1 VVPPTPEQQAGVNVE
16 TLSSDI
22 QNMIV
27 ATKAEASLSPHDAS
41 VQTKLR
47 ALLDLQGI
55 VQSQS
60 LPQDQLE
67 LIKNEVTKLAGVK
80 LGPQN
85 SSSTAI
91 LTHTPPPPAAAAQQQ
106 QQFVPPPAPSSVTP
120 SPAPP
125 AAAGQQ
131 GSLTLDSLL
140 GAGALAT
147 LMGRTSSQNST
158 PNPPNAAIR
167 SPQPAQ
173 ATPYAAPP
181 AQPPTTLSLV
191 EQLRLAGLIQP
202 TTPTNAGAVAAPPPP
217 APTVTPNLASLLAA
231 QQAPVARP
239 HSRLR
244 RGLNSASL
252 KQP

>member
-1 VVPPTPEQQAGVNVE
+1 
-16 TLSSDI
+16 
-22 QNMIV
+22 MIV
-27 ATKAEASLSPHDAS
+27 ATRAEASLSPHDAS

-80 LGPQN
+80 LGAQN
-85 SSSTAI
+85 PSSTAI
-91 LTHTPPPPAAAAQQQ
+91 LTHTPTPPPAAAAQQQ
-106 QQFVPPPAPSSVTP
+106 QQQQFVRPPAPSSVTP
-120 SPAPP
+120 SQASP
-125 AAAGQQ
+125 AAAGQ

-158 PNPPNAAIR
+158 PNPSNAAVR

-173 ATPYAAPP
+173 AAPYAAPP
-181 AQPPTTLSLV
+181 AQPPAALSLV
-191 EQLRLAGLIQP
+191 EQLRLAGLISS

-231 QQAPVARP
+231 QQAPAARP